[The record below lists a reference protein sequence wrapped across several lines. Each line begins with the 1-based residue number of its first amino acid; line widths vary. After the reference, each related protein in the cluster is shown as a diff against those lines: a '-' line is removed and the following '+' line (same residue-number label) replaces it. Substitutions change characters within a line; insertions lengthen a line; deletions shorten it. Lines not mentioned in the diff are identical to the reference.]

1 MPAEQQPNS
10 IEVNTRVERK
20 QPDLP
25 RYAIIPA
32 NALQPWDLSGTTVVE
47 VALNGMPVN
56 RRSLKRW
63 DEERWFVSITAKD
76 CDRIGADTG
85 DEVHITLTVASTD
98 LPAELEGLIRNQP
111 RARTAWQRMT
121 PSQQR
126 MLRENVGM
134 AKEPETRDRRAR
146 RALLG
151 PESAGLG

>member
-10 IEVNTRVERK
+10 IEVITRVERK

-25 RYAIIPA
+25 RYAIVPA
-32 NALQPWDLSGTTVVE
+32 NVLQPWDLSGTTVVD
-47 VALNGMPVN
+47 VVLDGTPLD
-56 RRSLKRW
+56 RRSLKPW
-63 DEERWFVSITAKD
+63 DAERWFVSITAKD
-76 CDRIGADTG
+76 CDRIGTDTG
-85 DEVHITLTVASTD
+85 DEVRITLTVASTD
-98 LPAELEGLIRNQP
+98 LPAELEGLIREHP
-111 RARTAWQRMT
+111 RARVAWSRMT
-121 PSQQR
+121 PSEQR